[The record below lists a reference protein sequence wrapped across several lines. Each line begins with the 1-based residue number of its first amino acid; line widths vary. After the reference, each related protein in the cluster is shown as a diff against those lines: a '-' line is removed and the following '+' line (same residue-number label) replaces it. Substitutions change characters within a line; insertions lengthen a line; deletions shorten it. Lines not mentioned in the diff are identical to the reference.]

1 MYINVI
7 MCRICLF
14 TSGNFH
20 PHVEKKSQSYE
31 FVCIS
36 HMKIL
41 IWHMWNFMFS
51 TRKTGNA
58 GTHPSFSDS
67 GEQFLPDLTLKPLL
81 GLGSDK
87 SVSSLLLDLLL

>member
-36 HMKIL
+36 HVNIL
-41 IWHMWNFMFS
+41 IWHMWNFMF
-51 TRKTGNA
+51 